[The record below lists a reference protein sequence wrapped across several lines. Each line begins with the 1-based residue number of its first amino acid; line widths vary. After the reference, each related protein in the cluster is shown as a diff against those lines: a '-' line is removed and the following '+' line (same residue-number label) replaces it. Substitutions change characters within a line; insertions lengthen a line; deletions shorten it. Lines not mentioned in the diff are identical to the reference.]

1 MSAPGHCASG
11 MTGAAPP
18 VNEQQ
23 RLDDPVPEYLR
34 ARRYGNDL
42 IAEGIGQALDII
54 RGEEPGQPSQHGG
67 EA

>member
-23 RLDDPVPEYLR
+23 RLDDLVTEYL
-34 ARRYGNDL
+34 
-42 IAEGIGQALDII
+42 
-54 RGEEPGQPSQHGG
+54 SQGG
-67 EA
+67 VR

>member
-23 RLDDPVPEYLR
+23 RLDDLVTEYLR
-34 ARRYGNDL
+34 ARRYADVIPL
-42 IAEGIGQALDII
+42 RPQ
-54 RGEEPGQPSQHGG
+54 GG
-67 EA
+67 VR